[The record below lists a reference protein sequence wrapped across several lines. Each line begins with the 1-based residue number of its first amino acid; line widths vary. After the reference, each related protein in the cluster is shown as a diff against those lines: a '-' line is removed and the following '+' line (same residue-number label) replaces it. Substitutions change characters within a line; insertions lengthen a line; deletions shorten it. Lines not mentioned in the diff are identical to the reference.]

1 MSAPSVPPAPPAP
14 PACIP
19 PLTPAATTP
28 PPKLPAL
35 LGRVLLLLVA
45 LLVFMLALHLLRS
58 GIASHGTALLNV
70 LQVGTAINTLGLGWL
85 LAYVFLSGSPVAA
98 LAVTLF
104 AAGTLNALQT
114 FTMITG
120 SRLGAAFVVL
130 IVGAIASLRQRRRAP
145 VAVGVL
151 AMLATA
157 AIYIPALL
165 PGYWLL
171 TSGVLAQIE
180 AYAATPLTSPFEHL
194 LAPVVQLLT
203 ATLPD
208 WLLLVGGILTL
219 LAALHL
225 FDLALP
231 ATLIERLA
239 QHRAAALL
247 LSPVGMFLL
256 GGAVTAITLSVSV
269 SLGLL
274 IPLASKGQIQP
285 RHMLPYILGANITT
299 FVDTLV
305 AALIVGGSPAFVIV
319 LIELLSVTLL
329 SLFVLLCCYR
339 SFERGLLTAQVWIAA
354 RAWRFGVF
362 VFVLILVPLMLLAV

>member
-1 MSAPSVPPAPPAP
+1 MSAPAVPPSYV
-14 PACIP
+14 P
-19 PLTPAATTP
+19 PLTPATTTP
-28 PPKLPAL
+28 PPNLPAL
-35 LGRVLLLLVA
+35 LWRVLLLLVA

-58 GIASHGTALLNV
+58 GIASHGTDLLHL
-70 LQVGTAINTLGLGWL
+70 LQVGPAINTLGLGWL

-104 AAGTLNALQT
+104 AAGSLNALQT

-130 IVGAIASLRQRRRAP
+130 IIGAIASLRQRRRAP

-151 AMLATA
+151 AMLTTA

-171 TSGVLAQIE
+171 TSGVLTQIE
-180 AYAATPLTSPFEHL
+180 AYAATPLTPPFEHL
-194 LAPVVQLLT
+194 LTPVVQLLT

-231 ATLIERLA
+231 ATLIERLT
-239 QHRAAALL
+239 QHRATALL

-329 SLFVLLCCYR
+329 SLLVLLCCYR
-339 SFERGLLTAQVWIAA
+339 SFERGMLVTQAWMTA

-362 VFVLILVPLMLLAV
+362 VLVLILAPLVLLAM